1 MPAEY
6 DILTQL
12 INAAPWGG
20 VIVVLAYIWTKY
32 QKSRDTLF
40 ADTLKEIATT
50 WQEHSASLGDQ
61 YNEAIKDNNK
71 HIDASTEVSREM
83 LISIGEM
90 KQLLRK
96 ANGHFQANPGG

>member
-12 INAAPWGG
+12 ISAAPWGG
-20 VIVVLAYIWTKY
+20 VIVLLAYIWTKY

-40 ADTLKEIATT
+40 ADTLRDINVS
-50 WQEHSASLGDQ
+50 WQEHSESLDNQ
-61 YNEAIKDNNK
+61 YNNAMTSTNK
-71 HIDASTEVSREM
+71 HIDESTEVSREM

-96 ANGHFQANPGG
+96 ANGNFANNPGG